1 MLKFLSKLFGSKSER
16 DIKGIQ
22 PVVDQIKAEYEKL
35 SNLTNDELRAKT
47 VDFKERI
54 KNYLADIDQAID
66 NLRAGGQ
73 IVQRS

>member
-1 MLKFLSKLFGSKSER
+1 
-16 DIKGIQ
+16 
-22 PVVDQIKAEYEKL
+22 VVDQIKAEYEKL

-54 KNYLADIDQAID
+54 KNYLADIDQEGRYGKED
-66 NLRAGGQ
+66 FNLRAGGQ